1 MIGPSRI
8 LTAGLT
14 RRASAFY
21 GDVRAALVRVWR
33 RCGAITRFDLTAVC
47 TESAALGRHDFHTHA
62 DDVDGV
68 PWGTEGG
75 GRCQRCG
82 KRFRL

>member
-1 MIGPSRI
+1 MAMAFHREVRSTLVQAWQRF
-8 LTAGLT
+8 LALT
-14 RRASAFY
+14 R
-21 GDVRAALVRVWR
+21 
-33 RCGAITRFDLTAVC
+33 IDLAAVC
-47 TESAALGRHDFHTHA
+47 QESAVLGCHDYHTHA

-75 GRCQRCG
+75 GRCRRCG

>member
-1 MIGPSRI
+1 M
-8 LTAGLT
+8 
-14 RRASAFY
+14 F
-21 GDVRAALVRVWR
+21 VRAFR
-33 RCGAITRFDLTAVC
+33 RLGAITRFDLAAVC
-47 TESAALGRHDFHTHA
+47 EESAALGCYDYHTYA
-62 DDVDGV
+62 DDVDDV

>member
-1 MIGPSRI
+1 VTGQSRI

-14 RRASAFY
+14 RKASALF
-21 GDVRAALVRVWR
+21 RNLRSALARLWR
-33 RCGAITRFDLTAVC
+33 RIGAITHFELTAVC
-47 TESAALGRHDFHTHA
+47 RESAALGRYDYHTHA

-75 GRCQRCG
+75 GRCKRCG